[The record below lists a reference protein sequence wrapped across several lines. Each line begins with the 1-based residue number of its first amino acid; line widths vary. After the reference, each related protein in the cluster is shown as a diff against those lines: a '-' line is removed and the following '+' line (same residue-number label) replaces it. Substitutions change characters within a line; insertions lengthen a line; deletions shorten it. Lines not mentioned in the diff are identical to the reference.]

1 MKNKMGK
8 KLTPEEQRLVDIVIE
23 EMKKLVKKF
32 GFEYVK
38 IGATKYLNHL
48 KEKTKLLNDIKEREK
63 ELAKLKDGL

>member
-1 MKNKMGK
+1 MVK
-8 KLTPEEQRLVDIVIE
+8 KLTPEEQNLVDTIIE

-63 ELAKLKDGL
+63 ELENLKEGL